1 MNFLYGIYNQGNEIL
16 VAVCDEDVVGRV
28 FRCSDKNIKIDVK
41 NSFYGKNKCDEK
53 EVLEL
58 MKNATILNIVGK
70 YIVTLAIKE
79 GIISKECVIEIGE
92 TLNAQKAKL

>member
-1 MNFLYGIYNQGNEIL
+1 
-16 VAVCDEDVVGRV
+16 
-28 FRCSDKNIKIDVK
+28 
-41 NSFYGKNKCDEK
+41 
-53 EVLEL
+53 

-92 TLNAQKAKL
+92 TLHAQKAKL